1 MATRLT
7 RLARP
12 LSQIRPSSSSILRRR
27 TIRQISQTSGVRASS
42 SSSSSTDPNNSNSPF
57 GFSTGPSPPRLPPDE
72 QAEFERL
79 QRIASTQEGFNA
91 TSTPPDF
98 SSLVQKA
105 AEAELKNGARVGEEA
120 EATFVSTPLRKGA
133 PPEFEGDVNPKTGE
147 VGGPKNEPLRWGAGG
162 DYSFNGR
169 VTDF

>member
-1 MATRLT
+1 MASRLTRLAPLT

-12 LSQIRPSSSSILRRR
+12 LA
-27 TIRQISQTSGVRASS
+27 ISQRNPTVRSLRYA
-42 SSSSSTDPNNSNSPF
+42 SNSPDPF
-57 GFSTGPSPPRLPPDE
+57 QSMPSPPRLPADQ

-79 QRIASTQEGFNA
+79 QRTANTQAGFNP
-91 TSTPPDF
+91 TSTPDFTSPD
-98 SSLVQKA
+98 SSA
-105 AEAELKNGARVGEEA
+105 AAAAAAAAAATTTPAIEEGGEFA
-120 EATFVSTPLRKGA
+120 PVPLRKGA

-147 VGGPKNEPLRWGAGG
+147 VGGPKNEPLRWGASG